1 MYKGTIEDVIR
12 KMYQT
17 EKKLDAVNPV
27 AVKKKFDDRK
37 DKDIDNDGDVDSS
50 DKFLHKK
57 RKAIS
62 KAVKD
67 EEVEVKEMRPQGK
80 THFQAFNKRRE
91 MGIKSDPKKA
101 KAAMANIF
109 KKKNVQSQ
117 KKDSIEVNP
126 KIDDM
131 KEKVQIPD
139 KMKAK
144 MDKIVKSLKKS
155 VGAHAKQAK
164 TIGKMTSM
172 DKPDVSNIE
181 EKHGGDHMSTGRKMS
196 DSEMKKR
203 EDIKKGLMKSKSDFK
218 DRYGKDADQVMNAL
232 ATKKAMESVVNEI
245 SKQTLGSY
253 SRKASDAS
261 MNRNLPVK
269 KRDNRVAGVKKAASK
284 MSENEDVIR
293 RGDAKVVKVKGPD
306 GKPMFKKMKPVV
318 KVDDPR
324 DHAMKSESKPGQK
337 TTMVT
342 PRGKERVQRIPVK
355 DLQKYLSKG
364 YVEAESVNE
373 AEMNYKVSIDG
384 LPDFFVNAKNPGEV
398 KIKMRKML
406 KKPDMLTQVQRV
418 PDAAMKK
425 HFRLKAQGKDE
436 DEQQPM
442 KEETVMSEDNTN
454 PLVKAVSD
462 IISRN
467 SFNSFR
473 DAKPIEE
480 KMSSKEKMA
489 KGLYNQKGVMPAP
502 KGMTDK
508 APGDQDGGAKATL
521 NKNVAGKAKDQ
532 DKKIPQGA
540 STLHMC
546 AKNVMHEK
554 YGRGE
559 CLYGMHADPDE
570 NGYVSH
576 YDIMFNHG
584 IEKDMSIEECNVL
597 HERNHG
603 MKGHKKDKKEK

>member
-1 MYKGTIEDVIR
+1 MYKGTVEDVIR

-62 KAVKD
+62 KAVKG
-67 EEVEVKEMRPQGK
+67 EAETKG
-80 THFQAFNKRRE
+80 
-91 MGIKSDPKKA
+91 
-101 KAAMANIF
+101 
-109 KKKNVQSQ
+109 

-131 KEKVQIPD
+131 REKVQIPD

-144 MDKIVKSLKKS
+144 MDKIVKALNKS

-164 TIGKMTSM
+164 TISKMTSM
-172 DKPDVSNIE
+172 DKVD
-181 EKHGGDHMSTGRKMS
+181 
-196 DSEMKKR
+196 
-203 EDIKKGLMKSKSDFK
+203 
-218 DRYGKDADQVMNAL
+218 
-232 ATKKAMESVVNEI
+232 EI
-245 SKQTLGSY
+245 SKDTLRSY
-253 SRKASDAS
+253 STKASDAS
-261 MNRNLPVK
+261 KNKNIPVHK
-269 KRDNRVAGVKKAASK
+269 QDNRVAGVKKASQRLGERKLTDKEMKKREDVAQAIKRDDPDMPMDKK
-284 MSENEDVIR
+284 MAIATSVAKKTKGEDVEEKYTPAQIKMAHGIANHPRYKAGDHTGAMKAIEKIKKGLSLHPTVQKHLKKANEDIIR
-293 RGDAKVVKVKGPD
+293 RGDVKVVKVKGPD

-318 KVDDPR
+318 KVDDPA
-324 DHAMKSESKPGQK
+324 DHAMK
-337 TTMVT
+337 
-342 PRGKERVQRIPVK
+342 
-355 DLQKYLSKG
+355 
-364 YVEAESVNE
+364 AEETITE
-373 AEMNYKVSIDG
+373 AEMNYKVSIEG

-462 IISRN
+462 ILSRN

-473 DAKPIEE
+473 DVKPIQE
-480 KMSSKEKMA
+480 KEM
-489 KGLYNQKGVMPAP
+489 V
-502 KGMTDK
+502 DK
-508 APGDQDGGAKATL
+508 SPGQQDAGAKSMQ
-521 NKNVAGKAKDQ
+521 KSNVASKAKDQ

-540 STLHMC
+540 SMLHMC

-554 YGRGE
+554 FGRGE
-559 CLYGMHADPDE
+559 CLFGMHGDPDE
-570 NGYVSH
+570 NGHVSH

-584 IEKDMSIEECNVL
+584 IEKNMPITECEVL
-597 HERNHG
+597 HERSHG
-603 MKGHKKDKKEK
+603 MKGHKKDKKEDK

>member
-1 MYKGTIEDVIR
+1 MRNLENTIRNLYKINQAQITEDGHVDVGSSIR
-12 KMYQT
+12 KCKTIAEDAMEIMQKLQQMDQEGSLPTWWTGKMAVASNSMNKLRDYLLTSSESIQ
-17 EKKLDAVNPV
+17 EKNLDPVNPT
-27 AVKKKFDDRK
+27 AVKKKFANRK

-50 DKFLHKK
+50 DKYLHKR
-57 RKAIS
+57 RKAVT
-62 KAVKD
+62 KAVKG
-67 EEVEVKEMRPQGK
+67 EAKKEK
-80 THFQAFNKRRE
+80 E
-91 MGIKSDPKKA
+91 D
-101 KAAMANIF
+101 
-109 KKKNVQSQ
+109 V
-117 KKDSIEVNP
+117 EVNP

-131 KEKVQIPD
+131 REKVQIPD
-139 KMKAK
+139 KTTDKLKDITKA
-144 MDKIVKSLKKS
+144 LKKS

-164 TIGKMTSM
+164 TLGKLTKM
-172 DKPDVSNIE
+172 DKMD
-181 EKHGGDHMSTGRKMS
+181 EKHGGDHMSTGRKMT
-196 DSEMKKR
+196 DAEMKKR

-232 ATKKAMESVVNEI
+232 ATKKAMET
-245 SKQTLGSY
+245 K
-253 SRKASDAS
+253 
-261 MNRNLPVK
+261 
-269 KRDNRVAGVKKAASK
+269 
-284 MSENEDVIR
+284 EDVIKR
-293 RGDAKVVKVKGPD
+293 SDVKMVKVTGPD
-306 GKPMFKKMKPVV
+306 GKPMMKKMKSVV
-318 KVDDPR
+318 KVDDPK
-324 DHAMKSESKPGQK
+324 DHAMK
-337 TTMVT
+337 
-342 PRGKERVQRIPVK
+342 
-355 DLQKYLSKG
+355 
-364 YVEAESVNE
+364 AEETITE
-373 AEMNYKVSIDG
+373 AEMNYRVSIEG
-384 LPDFFVNAKNPGEV
+384 LPDFFVSAKNPGEV

-406 KKPDMLTQVQRV
+406 KKPDMLNKVMRV

-462 IISRN
+462 ILSRN

-473 DAKPIEE
+473 DVKPIDE

-508 APGDQDGGAKATL
+508 APGDQDAGAKAMQKDIMT
-521 NKNVAGKAKDQ
+521 KKMKDQ

-554 YGRGE
+554 FGRGE

-570 NGYVSH
+570 NGHVSH

-584 IEKDMSIEECNVL
+584 IEKNMDIKECEVI
-597 HERNHG
+597 HERMH
-603 MKGHKKDKKEK
+603 GHKMKKKEDK

>member
-1 MYKGTIEDVIR
+1 MYKGTVEDVIR

-62 KAVKD
+62 KAVKG
-67 EEVEVKEMRPQGK
+67 EAETKG
-80 THFQAFNKRRE
+80 
-91 MGIKSDPKKA
+91 
-101 KAAMANIF
+101 
-109 KKKNVQSQ
+109 

-131 KEKVQIPD
+131 REKVQIPD

-144 MDKIVKSLKKS
+144 MDKIVKALNKS

-164 TIGKMTSM
+164 TISKMTGM
-172 DKPDVSNIE
+172 DKPDVQE
-181 EKHGGDHMSTGRKMS
+181 RKLT
-196 DSEMKKR
+196 DKEMKKR
-203 EDIKKGLMKSKSDFK
+203 EDVAQAIKRDDPDMPMDKKMAIATSVAKKTKGEDVEEKYTPAQIKMAHGIANHPRYKAGDHTGAMKAIEKIKKGLSLHPTVQKH
-218 DRYGKDADQVMNAL
+218 L
-232 ATKKAMESVVNEI
+232 KKA
-245 SKQTLGSY
+245 
-253 SRKASDAS
+253 
-261 MNRNLPVK
+261 
-269 KRDNRVAGVKKAASK
+269 
-284 MSENEDVIR
+284 NEDIIR

-324 DHAMKSESKPGQK
+324 DHAMRSEE
-337 TTMVT
+337 TIT
-342 PRGKERVQRIPVK
+342 
-355 DLQKYLSKG
+355 
-364 YVEAESVNE
+364 E
-373 AEMNYKVSIDG
+373 AEMNYKVSIEG
-384 LPDFFVNAKNPGEV
+384 LPDFFVAAKNPGEV

-406 KKPDMLTQVQRV
+406 KKPDMLNNVQRV

-462 IISRN
+462 ILSRN

-473 DAKPIEE
+473 DVKPIDE

-489 KGLYNQKGVMPAP
+489 KGLYNQKGVSPAP
-502 KGMTDK
+502 KGMVDK
-508 APGDQDGGAKATL
+508 SPGDQDAGAKSMQKDIMT
-521 NKNVAGKAKDQ
+521 KKMKDQ

-554 YGRGE
+554 FGRGE
-559 CLYGMHADPDE
+559 CLFGMHADPDE
-570 NGYVSH
+570 NGHVSH

-584 IEKDMSIEECNVL
+584 IEKNMPITECEVL

>member
-1 MYKGTIEDVIR
+1 MYKGTLEDVIR
-12 KMYQT
+12 SMYQV

-62 KAVKD
+62 KAVKG
-67 EEVEVKEMRPQGK
+67 EAETKG
-80 THFQAFNKRRE
+80 
-91 MGIKSDPKKA
+91 
-101 KAAMANIF
+101 
-109 KKKNVQSQ
+109 
-117 KKDSIEVNP
+117 KKDSVEVNP

-131 KEKVQIPD
+131 REKVQIPD
-139 KMKAK
+139 KTTDKLKDITKA
-144 MDKIVKSLKKS
+144 LKKS

-164 TIGKMTSM
+164 TLGKLTKM
-172 DKPDVSNIE
+172 DKMD
-181 EKHGGDHMSTGRKMS
+181 EKHGGDHMSTGRKMT
-196 DSEMKKR
+196 DAEMKKR

-232 ATKKAMESVVNEI
+232 ATKKAMESVEEKYTPAQIKMAHGIANHPR
-245 SKQTLGSY
+245 Y
-253 SRKASDAS
+253 KAGDHTGA
-261 MNRNLPVK
+261 MKAIEKIK
-269 KRDNRVAGVKKAASK
+269 KGLSLHPTVQKHLKRA
-284 MSENEDVIR
+284 NEDIIR
-293 RGDAKVVKVKGPD
+293 RKDQKVVKVKGPD
-306 GKPMFKKMKPVV
+306 GRPMFKKMKPVV
-318 KVDDPR
+318 KVDDPM
-324 DHAMKSESKPGQK
+324 DHAMRSEEVI
-337 TTMVT
+337 T
-342 PRGKERVQRIPVK
+342 
-355 DLQKYLSKG
+355 
-364 YVEAESVNE
+364 E
-373 AEMNYKVSIDG
+373 AEMNYKVSIEG
-384 LPDFFVNAKNPGEV
+384 LPDFFVSAKNPGEV

-406 KKPDMLTQVQRV
+406 KKPDMLNNVQRV

-462 IISRN
+462 ILSRN

-473 DAKPIEE
+473 DVKPIDE

-502 KGMTDK
+502 KGMVDK
-508 APGDQDGGAKATL
+508 SPGDQDAGAKSMQKDIMT
-521 NKNVAGKAKDQ
+521 KKMKDQ

-554 YGRGE
+554 FGRGE
-559 CLYGMHADPDE
+559 CLYGMHAEPDE
-570 NGYVSH
+570 NGHVSH

-584 IEKDMSIEECNVL
+584 IEKDMPITECEVL
-597 HERNHG
+597 YEREHG
-603 MKGHKKDKKEK
+603 PKSHNMKKKPKKDEEK

>member
-1 MYKGTIEDVIR
+1 MKNLENTIRNLYKINQDIVIKEDGHVDVASSIR
-12 KMYQT
+12 KCKTAMEDASQIMNKLKTMDPEGSLPTWWTNKLAVACMSLNKLRDYIVTSSESVT
-17 EKKLDAVNPV
+17 EKKHLDPVNPK

-50 DKFLHKK
+50 DKYLHKR

-62 KAVKD
+62 KAVKG
-67 EEVEVKEMRPQGK
+67 EAKKE
-80 THFQAFNKRRE
+80 
-91 MGIKSDPKKA
+91 
-101 KAAMANIF
+101 
-109 KKKNVQSQ
+109 
-117 KKDSIEVNP
+117 KKDDVEINP
-126 KIDDM
+126 KMDDM
-131 KEKVQIPD
+131 REKVQIPD
-139 KMKAK
+139 KMKKK
-144 MDKIVKSLKKS
+144 MDKIVKALKKS

-172 DKPDVSNIE
+172 DKPDDIQ
-181 EKHGGDHMSTGRKMS
+181 EKHGGDHVSTGRKMT
-196 DSEMKKR
+196 DAEMKKR

-245 SKQTLGSY
+245 SRQTLGSY

-261 MNRNLPVK
+261 MNRNLSVK
-269 KRDNRVAGVKKAASK
+269 KRDNRVAGVKKAAAK
-284 MSENEDVIR
+284 MGENEDIIR

-306 GKPMFKKMKPVV
+306 GKPMFKKMRPVV
-318 KVDDPR
+318 KVDDPS
-324 DHAMKSESKPGQK
+324 DHAMKAE
-337 TTMVT
+337 
-342 PRGKERVQRIPVK
+342 
-355 DLQKYLSKG
+355 
-364 YVEAESVNE
+364 EAINE
-373 AEMNYKVSIDG
+373 AEMNYKVSIEG
-384 LPDFFVNAKNPGEV
+384 LPDFFVAAKNPGEV

-406 KKPDMLTQVQRV
+406 KKPDMLNKVTRV

-462 IISRN
+462 ILSRN
-467 SFNSFR
+467 SFNAFR
-473 DAKPIEE
+473 NPEPIDE

-489 KGLYNQKGVMPAP
+489 KGLYNQKGVSPAP
-502 KGMTDK
+502 KGMVDK
-508 APGDQDGGAKATL
+508 APGDQDAGAKATQ
-521 NKNVAGKAKDQ
+521 KDIMTKKMKDQ

-540 STLHMC
+540 SMLHMC

-554 YGRGE
+554 FGRGE
-559 CLYGMHADPDE
+559 CLYGMHAEPDE
-570 NGYVSH
+570 NGHVSH

-584 IEKDMSIEECNVL
+584 IEKNMPISECEVL
-597 HERNHG
+597 YEREHG
-603 MKGHKKDKKEK
+603 KHMKKKPKKDEEK

>member
-1 MYKGTIEDVIR
+1 MYKGTLEDVVR
-12 KMYQT
+12 SMYQV

-50 DKFLHKK
+50 DKYLHKR

-117 KKDSIEVNP
+117 KKDDVEINP
-126 KIDDM
+126 KVDDM
-131 KEKVQIPD
+131 REKVQVPD
-139 KMKAK
+139 KMTKK
-144 MDKIVKSLKKS
+144 LDKIVKSLKKS
-155 VGAHAKQAK
+155 VKGHAKQAQ
-164 TIGKMTSM
+164 TIGKLASM
-172 DKPDVSNIE
+172 DKVDEISKDTLRSYSTKASDASRNKNIPVHKKDNRVAGVKKAAQRLG
-181 EKHGGDHMSTGRKMS
+181 EKHMGPHVSTGRKMT
-196 DSEMKKR
+196 DAEMKKR

-232 ATKKAMESVVNEI
+232 ATKKAMEA
-245 SKQTLGSY
+245 K
-253 SRKASDAS
+253 
-261 MNRNLPVK
+261 
-269 KRDNRVAGVKKAASK
+269 
-284 MSENEDVIR
+284 EDVIR

-306 GKPMFKKMKPVV
+306 GRPMFKKMKPVV

-324 DHAMKSESKPGQK
+324 DHAMRSEE
-337 TTMVT
+337 TIT
-342 PRGKERVQRIPVK
+342 
-355 DLQKYLSKG
+355 
-364 YVEAESVNE
+364 E
-373 AEMNYKVSIDG
+373 AEMNYRVSIEG
-384 LPDFFVNAKNPGEV
+384 LPDFFVAAKNPGEV

-406 KKPDMLTQVQRV
+406 KKPDMLNKVTRV

-425 HFRLKAQGKDE
+425 HFRLKAQGKDD

-454 PLVKAVSD
+454 PLVKAVSE
-462 IISRN
+462 ILSRN
-467 SFNSFR
+467 SFNAFR
-473 DAKPIEE
+473 SVKPIQE
-480 KMSSKEKMA
+480 KEMKSADSTA
-489 KGLYNQKGVMPAP
+489 QAAGGVQ
-502 KGMTDK
+502 DK
-508 APGDQDGGAKATL
+508 GAK
-521 NKNVAGKAKDQ
+521 KNQANIVTMKQKDQ
-532 DKKIPQGA
+532 ETDIKQGA

-559 CLYGMHADPDE
+559 CLFGMHAEPDE
-570 NGYVSH
+570 NGHVSH

-584 IEKDMSIEECNVL
+584 IEKDMPISECEVL
-597 HERNHG
+597 YEREHG
-603 MKGHKKDKKEK
+603 DKMHKMKKKPKKDEDK

>member
-1 MYKGTIEDVIR
+1 MYKGTVEDVIR

-62 KAVKD
+62 KAVKG
-67 EEVEVKEMRPQGK
+67 EAETKG
-80 THFQAFNKRRE
+80 
-91 MGIKSDPKKA
+91 
-101 KAAMANIF
+101 
-109 KKKNVQSQ
+109 
-117 KKDSIEVNP
+117 KKDSVEVNP

-131 KEKVQIPD
+131 REKVQIPD

-144 MDKIVKSLKKS
+144 MDKIVKALNKS

-164 TIGKMTSM
+164 TLGKLTKM
-172 DKPDVSNIE
+172 DKMD
-181 EKHGGDHMSTGRKMS
+181 EKHGGDHMSTGRKMT
-196 DSEMKKR
+196 DAEMKKR

-232 ATKKAMESVVNEI
+232 ATKKAMEA
-245 SKQTLGSY
+245 K
-253 SRKASDAS
+253 
-261 MNRNLPVK
+261 
-269 KRDNRVAGVKKAASK
+269 
-284 MSENEDVIR
+284 EDIIR
-293 RGDAKVVKVKGPD
+293 RGDAKVIKVKGPD

-324 DHAMKSESKPGQK
+324 DHAMRSEE
-337 TTMVT
+337 TIT
-342 PRGKERVQRIPVK
+342 
-355 DLQKYLSKG
+355 
-364 YVEAESVNE
+364 E
-373 AEMNYKVSIDG
+373 AEMNYKVSIEG
-384 LPDFFVNAKNPGEV
+384 LPDFFVAAKNPGEV

-406 KKPDMLTQVQRV
+406 KKPDMLNNVQRV

-462 IISRN
+462 ILSRN

-473 DAKPIEE
+473 DVKPIDE

-489 KGLYNQKGVMPAP
+489 KGLYNQKGVSPAP
-502 KGMTDK
+502 KGMVDK
-508 APGDQDGGAKATL
+508 SPGDQDAGAKSMQKDIMT
-521 NKNVAGKAKDQ
+521 KKMKDQ

-554 YGRGE
+554 FGRGE
-559 CLYGMHADPDE
+559 CLYGMHAEPDE
-570 NGYVSH
+570 NGHVSH

-584 IEKDMSIEECNVL
+584 IEKDMPISECEVL
-597 HERNHG
+597 HERSHG

>member
-1 MYKGTIEDVIR
+1 MYKGTVEDVIR

-62 KAVKD
+62 KAVQND
-67 EEVEVKEMRPQGK
+67 EK
-80 THFQAFNKRRE
+80 T
-91 MGIKSDPKKA
+91 G
-101 KAAMANIF
+101 
-109 KKKNVQSQ
+109 
-117 KKDSIEVNP
+117 KKDSVEVNP

-131 KEKVQIPD
+131 REKVQIPD

-144 MDKIVKSLKKS
+144 MDKIVKALNKS

-164 TIGKMTSM
+164 TISKMTSM
-172 DKPDVSNIE
+172 DKVDE
-181 EKHGGDHMSTGRKMS
+181 RKLT
-196 DSEMKKR
+196 DKEMKKR
-203 EDIKKGLMKSKSDFK
+203 EDVAQAIKRDDPKMPMDKKMAIATSVAKKTKGEDNSGVDHSASTDTVKVMKPGTYDKKGQHKEAVKEKYTPAQIKMAHGIANHPRYKAGDHTGAMKAIEKIKKGLSLHPTVQKH
-218 DRYGKDADQVMNAL
+218 L
-232 ATKKAMESVVNEI
+232 KKA
-245 SKQTLGSY
+245 
-253 SRKASDAS
+253 
-261 MNRNLPVK
+261 
-269 KRDNRVAGVKKAASK
+269 
-284 MSENEDVIR
+284 NEDIIR

-318 KVDDPR
+318 KVDDPA
-324 DHAMKSESKPGQK
+324 DHAMK
-337 TTMVT
+337 
-342 PRGKERVQRIPVK
+342 
-355 DLQKYLSKG
+355 
-364 YVEAESVNE
+364 AEETITE
-373 AEMNYKVSIDG
+373 AEMNYKVSIEG

-462 IISRN
+462 ILSRN

-473 DAKPIEE
+473 DVKPIDE

-508 APGDQDGGAKATL
+508 SPGDQDAGAKTMQS
-521 NKNVAGKAKDQ
+521 KVVAMKAKDQ

-554 YGRGE
+554 FGRGE
-559 CLYGMHADPDE
+559 CLYGMHAEADE
-570 NGYVSH
+570 NGHVSH

-584 IEKDMSIEECNVL
+584 IEKNMPITECEVL
-597 HERNHG
+597 HERMH
-603 MKGHKKDKKEK
+603 GHKKKEK